1 LGRGHGK
8 AVAKALLRGIMLS
21 DAERSNLRAVRAKD
35 APQMKAL
42 RTQLA
47 PQAQNLRAARRRGDT
62 AAVRSIRANLVTQR
76 QQLMQSRQSDVRG
89 ALSPSNQAKFD
100 ANVKRLE
107 KRIARRTSRP
117 HQVSKP

>member
-8 AVAKALLRGIMLS
+8 AAAKASLRGITLS

-47 PQAQNLRAARRRGDT
+47 PQAQNLRAARQRGDT

-107 KRIARRTSRP
+107 KRTARRTSRR